1 MLSGGR
7 WREIMAGASLIGK
20 RMRDSRSDEE
30 GERAEPAAEPA
41 PSAAVTDHGISG
53 VDSDDE
59 EEVRTHLL
67 IDCLC

>member
-7 WREIMAGASLIGK
+7 WHEIMAGASLIRK
-20 RMRDSRSDEE
+20 RMQDSRSDKE
-30 GERAEPAAEPA
+30 GERVEPAAEPA
-41 PSAAVTDHGISG
+41 PSTAVTDHRISR

-59 EEVRTHLL
+59 EEVCTHLL